1 MQHFWQEGLFE
12 DMDARYFYLI
22 DRSPDLIELL
32 TYDAAANVNRKE
44 IFQSFQKTFNHPDT
58 KSYFNKMTHFD
69 QKTLLPALLQV
80 EDRVSMAVSLESRV
94 PLLDTRIVD
103 LVTSMPPPMKFQD
116 GKTKNILKKAVANL
130 IPASVLNRKD
140 KMGFPVPLKEWMSTG
155 PVKHFA
161 TEILLSKASRER
173 GIFFPKS
180 IDKLINS
187 EGAFGRQ
194 LWGALCLEIWHQQ
207 FIDTK

>member
-1 MQHFWQEGLFE
+1 
-12 DMDARYFYLI
+12 
-22 DRSPDLIELL
+22 
-32 TYDAAANVNRKE
+32 
-44 IFQSFQKTFNHPDT
+44 
-58 KSYFNKMTHFD
+58 MTHFD

-103 LVTSMPPPMKFQD
+103 LVTSMPPPMKFQA

-130 IPASVLNRKD
+130 IPEPVLNRKD
-140 KMGFPVPLKEWMSTG
+140 KMGFPVPLKEWMASG
-155 PVKHFA
+155 PVKEFVSD
-161 TEILLSKASRER
+161 ILLSKASRER

-180 IDKLINS
+180 IEKLINT

-194 LWGALCLEIWHQQ
+194 LWGALCLELWHQR
-207 FIDTK
+207 FIDVQ